1 MPNVPIFGLN
11 IGYILTIVC
20 KVSFLFQILKIMY
33 MRPQAFYVV
42 AVVKVLVNL
51 EKNTFNGVLVSV
63 KLQENDGK

>member
-1 MPNVPIFGLN
+1 
-11 IGYILTIVC
+11 
-20 KVSFLFQILKIMY
+20 